1 MTKIVFLLSAV
12 LLLGATPL
20 GAAQQKAS
28 FLPQWSPQAQFAGY
42 YVAYEKG
49 LYQKN
54 GIDLTILQGGPNQPP
69 QDYLEGRKADF
80 VSMWLAA
87 AIQRRSQ
94 GVKLVNIGQVVQR
107 SALMLV
113 AKKSSNIRTPRDMQ

>member
-49 LYQKN
+49 LYRKN

-80 VSMWLAA
+80 VSM
-87 AIQRRSQ
+87 
-94 GVKLVNIGQVVQR
+94 
-107 SALMLV
+107 
-113 AKKSSNIRTPRDMQ
+113 